1 MAAKKAKAQQYI
13 PTVKPTQEPTWWP
26 FRQAQGRLY
35 MAMWVLTGLGIGL
48 SLFLTYHHYST
59 GGGGGIYTRFCGG
72 EGSYINCDAVL
83 SSSYAYLF
91 GLPLAL
97 WGAGA
102 YLAVLGFVLVR
113 WVGVATLLA
122 AFTFGISLYLAGVS
136 FFVIRA
142 LCVFCGT
149 LYVINAGLFLCALY
163 LLWQSGKVVV
173 KRLAYGA
180 VGVIVTV
187 AALGWWQVVGEGQS
201 VSHSVTESI
210 SQTPRPRDRATE
222 RLKGEGE
229 AEFIRWYDARPTV
242 AAGGEER
249 HVEGRDSAAV
259 TVVEFAD
266 FRCFPRL

>member
-1 MAAKKAKAQQYI
+1 MAAKKAKAQQYM
-13 PTVKPTQEPTWWP
+13 PTAKPTQEPARWP
-26 FRQAQGRLY
+26 LRQAQGRLY
-35 MAMWVLTGLGIGL
+35 MTMWVLAGLGIGL
-48 SLFLTYHHYST
+48 SLLLTYYHYSA
-59 GGGGGIYTRFCGG
+59 GGEGGLYARFCGG
-72 EGSYINCDAVL
+72 QGSYINCDAVL

-97 WGAGA
+97 WGAGT
-102 YLAVLGFVLVR
+102 YLAILGFVLVR

-122 AFTFGISLYLAGVS
+122 AFAFGFSFYLAGVS

-142 LCVFCGT
+142 LCVFCST

-163 LLWQSGKVVV
+163 LLWRSGKVVV
-173 KRLAYGA
+173 KQFAYGA

-187 AALGWWQVVGEGQS
+187 ATLGWWQVAGEGQS

-210 SQTPRPRDRATE
+210 SQTPRLRDRATE

-229 AEFIRWYDARPTV
+229 AEFTRWYDARPIV
-242 AAGGEER
+242 AAGGQER
-249 HVEGRDSAAV
+249 RVEGKDGAAV

-266 FRCFPRL
+266 FR